1 MSNLDV
7 HSDEDVHSSDVV
19 TNIVVGQQEHR
30 KLKGFNWFT
39 VGLLILSG
47 VGTASIIL
55 RELNYGVMLSEDS
68 PTYISAARSLLEG
81 DGFITLYRTP
91 YVTSAPLFPVVIA
104 SIGMVGIDVVTA
116 AAYVN
121 AVAFGLT
128 VLIATMWLR
137 NRIESR
143 LLVLWIG
150 CACILSVL
158 MAESAA
164 AAMTD
169 TLFILFVVL
178 SLFALDRFL
187 ETHKWSILVLAAV
200 WTALAC
206 LTRYI
211 GVTVLPAVWVILL
224 TQRDISFRQK
234 SRYFISYS
242 IIALAP
248 IGLWLLRNYIATGS
262 VAGTLSDEKL
272 SLMKDEELSLTSWSL
287 LTGLDRAGTIFL
299 KWAYSDTVFEYLNGL
314 SERVL
319 DISILQNP
327 TTFALLIKAAIL
339 SIVVICAGY
348 VIVWLT
354 GKRYLYS
361 WKPVAPSGSFI
372 LFYTLGLSIML
383 PATGI
388 EFSDRYLAPIH
399 VPILAIFTLILHEFL
414 RSISSQWLAKASLTL
429 LCLWLI
435 FQTSAT
441 YNNIRV
447 WIDEGNSY
455 SYTSKHQADSEVMD
469 YINSNPLIGHIYS
482 NDSDRIYL
490 LTDST
495 YSVSY
500 DGLPDRVDDS
510 WHGRQRWN
518 KGDSEDAYVVM
529 FYDRMYLWGYEVGD
543 LVELPGMEVV
553 AILEDGAIL
562 KRAGGAGNGSEGT
575 FIDMMLEDS
584 NLVTRSNFDLYIN
597 EGKNRLTYIKNEC
610 SSEDMSTL
618 FFLHIDPTN
627 QADLPEHRRQYTFDN
642 HDFNYSE
649 YGFKISKRCVI
660 LRNLPDYDITAIR
673 TGQWVEGQGH
683 LWEVEVYFV
692 SR

>member
-1 MSNLDV
+1 MVS
-7 HSDEDVHSSDVV
+7 
-19 TNIVVGQQEHR
+19 
-30 KLKGFNWFT
+30 
-39 VGLLILSG
+39 LLVLS
-47 VGTASIIL
+47 VMGTASIIL
-55 RELNYGVMLSEDS
+55 RELNYGVMLSGDS

-81 DGFITLYRTP
+81 DGFATLYGNP
-91 YVTSAPLFPVVIA
+91 YVTPAPLFPVVIA
-104 SIGMVGIDVVTA
+104 SLGMVGMDVVTA

-121 AVAFGLT
+121 AIAFGLT
-128 VLIATMWLR
+128 VLTATVWLR
-137 NRIESR
+137 NRIESH

-169 TLFILFVVL
+169 TLFIFFVVL

-187 ETHKWSILVLAAV
+187 ETRKWSTLVLAAV

-206 LTRYI
+206 STRYI
-211 GVTVLPAVWVILL
+211 GVTILLAAWVILL
-224 TQRDISFRQK
+224 TQRDMSFRQK
-234 SRYFISYS
+234 SRYLTGHS
-242 IIALAP
+242 IIALVP
-248 IGLWLLRNYIATGS
+248 IGLWLLRNNIAVGS
-262 VAGTLSDEKL
+262 VAGTISDEKL

-299 KWAYSDTVFEYLNGL
+299 KWAYSDTIFEYLNGL
-314 SERVL
+314 SKGVL

-339 SIVVICAGY
+339 SVTVICVGC
-348 VIVWLT
+348 VTVWLL
-354 GKRYLYS
+354 GKRYLYN
-361 WKPVAPSGSFI
+361 WKTMAISGSFV
-372 LFYTLGLSIML
+372 LSYTLGLSIML
-383 PATGI
+383 PITGI
-388 EFSDRYLAPIH
+388 ELSDRFLAPIH
-399 VPILAIFTLILHEFL
+399 VPILVIFTLILHEFL
-414 RSISSQWLAKASLTL
+414 RSISSQWLAKVSLTL

-455 SYTSKHQADSEVMD
+455 SYASKHQADSEVMN

-490 LTDST
+490 LTNST

-500 DGLPDRVDDS
+500 AGLPDQVDAI
-510 WHGRQRWN
+510 WHRRQRWT
-518 KGDSEDAYVVM
+518 KGDSADAYVVM

-553 AILEDGAIL
+553 AILEDGTIL
-562 KRAGGAGNGSEGT
+562 KRARGADSGSEGT

-584 NLVTRSNFDLYIN
+584 KLVIRSDFDLYIN
-597 EGKNRLTYIKNEC
+597 EGKNRLIYIKNEC
-610 SSEDMSTL
+610 DSEDMSTL
-618 FFLHIDPTN
+618 FFLHVDPTD
-627 QADLPEHRRQYTFDN
+627 QADLPKHRRQYTFDN

-649 YGFKISKRCVI
+649 YGFKISEQCVI
-660 LRNLPDYDITAIR
+660 LRNLPEYDMTAIR

-683 LWEVEVYFV
+683 LWEVEVHF
-692 SR
+692 